1 MVPWSRLL
9 LFFKLIPVAL
19 LITNIISSTSLNAAN
34 GEPLINDP
42 NLKAEIVATGLDFPT
57 AMAFYGSDDTLV
69 LEKNTGSVIRIQNG
83 SEFNSPLLSL
93 NVANQSERGLLGIA
107 VTEKQQG
114 NTSEPRYVFLY
125 YTETDVKNA
134 SKVLGNRL
142 YRYELIDNNTK
153 MVNPKLILS
162 LPYLPGNS
170 HNGGVL
176 KIGPDKKSLYLA
188 VGDVN
193 VNSRNLTLTQNAKS
207 GQAIDG
213 RGGIVRVTFDGEVV
227 GGKGILGDNQSLN
240 KYYAYGIRNSFGMDF
255 DPVTGKLWDTEN
267 GPGFGDE
274 INLVEPGFNSGW
286 KKVQGIW
293 TVTEEELRGVLASK
307 EPNNLIF
314 FDGKGKYS
322 TPEFIWN
329 RTVGVTAL
337 KFLDSDKLGK
347 KYQNDL
353 FVGDFHR
360 GNLYHFDLNTMRTK
374 LLLHDSLQDKIAN
387 SPKELQKADII
398 FGQGFGGITDIE
410 VGPTDGY
417 LYVLSI
423 NQGGGDCQ
431 KVHKTNCIQYNST
444 IKGTIFRIVPAG

>member
-19 LITNIISSTSLNAAN
+19 LITNIISSTSFNAAN

-42 NLKAEIVATGLDFPT
+42 NLKAEIVATELDFPT

-69 LEKNTGSVIRIQNG
+69 LEKNTGNVIRIQNG

-114 NTSEPRYVFLY
+114 SASEPRYVFLY

-142 YRYELIDNNTK
+142 YRYELIDYNAK
-153 MVNPKLILS
+153 IVNPKLILS
-162 LPYLPGNS
+162 LPYLPGHS

-193 VNSRNLTLTQNAKS
+193 VNSRNLTLTQNVKS

-213 RGGIVRVTFDGEVV
+213 RGGILRVTFDGEVV

-307 EPNNLIF
+307 EPNNLIYF
-314 FDGKGKYS
+314 EGKGKYS

-329 RTVGVTAL
+329 RSVGVTAL

-360 GNLYHFDLNTMRTK
+360 GNLYHFDLNSMRTK

-423 NQGGGDCQ
+423 NQGGGDCL
-431 KVHKTNCIQYNST
+431 KVHKSNCIQYNST
-444 IKGTIFRIVPAG
+444 IKGTIYRIVPAR

>member
-19 LITNIISSTSLNAAN
+19 LITNIISSTSFNAAN

-42 NLKAEIVATGLDFPT
+42 NLKAEIVATELDFPT

-69 LEKNTGSVIRIQNG
+69 LEKNTGNVIRIQNG

-114 NTSEPRYVFLY
+114 SASEPRYVFLY

-142 YRYELIDNNTK
+142 YRYELIDYNAK
-153 MVNPKLILS
+153 IVNPKLILS
-162 LPYLPGNS
+162 LPYLPGHS

-193 VNSRNLTLTQNAKS
+193 VNSRNLTLTQNVKS

-213 RGGIVRVTFDGEVV
+213 RGGILRVTFDGEVV

-293 TVTEEELRGVLASK
+293 TVTEEELRGVLISK
-307 EPNNLIF
+307 EPNNLIYF
-314 FDGKGKYS
+314 EGKGKYS

-329 RTVGVTAL
+329 RSVGVTAL

-360 GNLYHFDLNTMRTK
+360 GNLYHFDLNSMRTK

-423 NQGGGDCQ
+423 NQGGGDCL
-431 KVHKTNCIQYNST
+431 KVHKSNCIQYNST
-444 IKGTIFRIVPAG
+444 IKGTIYRIVPAR

>member
-1 MVPWSRLL
+1 MITYFMVLWSRLL
-9 LFFKLIPVAL
+9 LFFKIIPIVL
-19 LITNIISSTSLNAAN
+19 LVTNIISPTSFNAAN

-42 NLKAEIVATGLDFPT
+42 NLKVETVATGLDFPT
-57 AMAFYGSDDTLV
+57 AMAFYGSNDALV
-69 LEKNTGSVIRIQNG
+69 LEKNTGQVVRIQNR
-83 SEFNSPLLSL
+83 SEFNGPLLGL

-107 VTEKQQG
+107 VTE
-114 NTSEPRYVFLY
+114 NAPEPKYVFLY
-125 YTETDVKNA
+125 FTETDAKNA

-142 YRYELIDNNTK
+142 YRYDLIDNNTK
-153 MVNPKLILS
+153 MVNPKLIVS
-162 LPYLPGNS
+162 LPYLPGSS

-188 VGDVN
+188 IGDVN
-193 VNSRNLTLTQNAKS
+193 SRSSLTQNVKT
-207 GQAIDG
+207 GQAFDG
-213 RGGIVRVTFDGEVV
+213 RGGILRVTLDGEVV

-274 INLVEPGFNSGW
+274 INLVQPGFNSGW

-293 TVTEEELRGVLASK
+293 TVTEEELRGVTASK
-307 EPNNLIF
+307 EPNNLVN

-329 RTVGVTAL
+329 RSVGVTAL

-347 KYQNDL
+347 KYKNDL
-353 FVGDFHR
+353 FVGDFHK

-374 LLLHDSLQDKIAN
+374 LLLHDSLQDQIAN
-387 SPKELQKADII
+387 SPKELQKSDII
-398 FGQGFGGITDIE
+398 FGQGFGGITDID
-410 VGPTDGY
+410 VGPTDGFLY
-417 LYVLSI
+417 LLSI

-431 KVHKTNCIQYNST
+431 KVHKPTCIQYNST
-444 IKGTIFRIVPAG
+444 IEGTIFRIVPAR